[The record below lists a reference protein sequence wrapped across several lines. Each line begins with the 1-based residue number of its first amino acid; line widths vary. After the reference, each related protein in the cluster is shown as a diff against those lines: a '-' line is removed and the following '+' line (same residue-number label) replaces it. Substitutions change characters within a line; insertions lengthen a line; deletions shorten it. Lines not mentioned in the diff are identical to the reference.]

1 MATLPSLVMTS
12 PNQDWIPAHPVE
24 RAIIRTYTDGLWGE
38 LEYSRWP
45 QPMIR
50 NMWHIACIP
59 SPLRP
64 PPDSPPVLWTT
75 LAPSQHWREDPSVG
89 VPGLGFLE
97 HGLRQQLREAACFAF
112 TRYQSIV
119 GVPPHRLAYGD
130 QLCVVIRQCVERMNR
145 LPSYAP
151 VAVAVGAHIQRVA
164 LELMGLHMYLTTV
177 LSRMDS
183 PNDFSLQVLPVLG
196 VIARD
201 AATAQL
207 AHRVGLPTWF
217 LQPLTTRI
225 KVWAVVEATTPFA
238 LSRKE
243 SSPPMRHHPEELGA
257 VANLTSNWTSNLVF
271 AVTGQLCAGSL
282 APLDDG
288 TTPLLGPSLTGS
300 GEGPLKTRR
309 IEMAPIP
316 SQAPSTSQPGGVK
329 KKTRREHRHPAR
341 VHNRSVFV
349 DIPEAWSVALLSQ
362 GPLPQPRTSVVYFYP
377 PPFLLDTKVHRYLHN
392 AVRIRAFCR
401 LRLLD
406 LSLSGGPL
414 TIAEWRAALWGDYA
428 FHPDPSVP
436 AAAQKRVKRKVDE
449 KNSVSRLFGNGA
461 ALPSYSAAQ
470 VVRLEG
476 LSVSAEDAAINPTV
490 RARLLWEAHEINF
503 RCELMAL
510 DAVLVPRSGWSV
522 MQRWG
527 REMLVSGVWGKESS
541 IATVIPLPS
550 DDVFA
555 WPSVPQEDWRSAEPY
570 LRRFMAVA
578 SAWPGCPD
586 HLKSGRLQEDW
597 TVDMFE
603 TFQVDAV
610 AFYVSQFTRRFGRL
624 PIPPVRRPLHAL

>member
-1 MATLPSLVMTS
+1 MTS

-64 PPDSPPVLWTT
+64 PPDSPP
-75 LAPSQHWREDPSVG
+75 HWREDPSVG
-89 VPGLGFLE
+89 VPGLGLLE

-177 LSRMDS
+177 LLRMDS

-257 VANLTSNWTSNLVF
+257 VANLTSNLVF
-271 AVTGQLCAGSL
+271 AVTGQLTTWVMQMRARPGRRVRASTTATTARASAVRANGDAASARG
-282 APLDDG
+282 APSSVAFDDRVV
-288 TTPLLGPSLTGS
+288 S
-300 GEGPLKTRR
+300 
-309 IEMAPIP
+309 
-316 SQAPSTSQPGGVK
+316 PSTSAEVDARSNNPAPP
-329 KKTRREHRHPAR
+329 EHRHPAR

-392 AVRIRAFCR
+392 AVRIRTFCR